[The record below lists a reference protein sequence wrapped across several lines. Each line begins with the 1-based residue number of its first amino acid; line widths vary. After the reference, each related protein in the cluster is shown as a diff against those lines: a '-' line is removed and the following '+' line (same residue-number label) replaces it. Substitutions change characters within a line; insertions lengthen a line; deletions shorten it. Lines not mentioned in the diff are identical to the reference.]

1 MVTVDQAIIAKLT
14 INGKHFE
21 VLVDPHLAYEL
32 KEGRTVSVQK
42 MLAVNGI
49 FSDSKKGEH
58 MSPAA
63 LQAAFQT
70 TDVEKI
76 AADIVKRGDVQLT
89 TEFRRK
95 KVEERRLQIASLISK
110 YAINPQTRMPHPQ
123 ERIMNAMEQSHYSV
137 DPFKSAEQQVDEV
150 IKAIKSILP
159 ISVEEITLEIEI
171 PAQYSGR
178 VYGMLKEFNMSHE
191 QWLTDGGLSAKLT
204 IPAGMKETVMRKVA
218 GATAGSAT
226 IEESKK

>member
-1 MVTVDQAIIAKLT
+1 MVTVDQAIIAKLA

-21 VLVDPHLAYEL
+21 VLVDPNLAYDL
-32 KEGRTVSVQK
+32 KEGRSVSVQK
-42 MLAVNGI
+42 MLAVNDV
-49 FSDSKKGEH
+49 FSDSKKGVRV
-58 MSPAA
+58 SPSS
-63 LQAAFQT
+63 LQEAFQT

-95 KVEERRLQIASLISK
+95 KVEERRLQIASLVSK

-123 ERIMNAMEQSHYSV
+123 ERVMNAMEQARYSV
-137 DPFKSAEQQVDEV
+137 DPFKSAEQQVEDV
-150 IKAIKSILP
+150 IKAIKAIMP
-159 ISVEEITLEIEI
+159 ISVEEITLEVEI

-191 QWLTDGGLSAKLT
+191 QWLTNGGLSAKWT
-204 IPAGMKETVMRKVA
+204 IPAGMKEAVMRKIA